1 MRMIER
7 LTSPEYAAGQ
17 MDAPEQDPIDPFAQF
32 QAPNEGLLAQPKRK
46 ISKTAQVKAFVGP
59 LLQKIA
65 ETSQGFVPKDR
76 ERMSLSLPTSG
87 RTPSFIDASTQLEKD
102 KKTAN
107 SKLDKGLAAVMKP
120 FELISMLGLA
130 GGARGSRT
138 ARQTPVAQP
147 PMSAPTKLPPRPPS
161 PAWVQDGAQ
170 ALGNLAGNKALAD
183 AQPKVSNP
191 LLQQLLAAGKA
202 AATRKLT
209 GKNPPIRKGD
219 LGKAIS
225 RKSDTRRPWT
235 APFDGELEDF

>member
-7 LTSPEYAAGQ
+7 LTSPEYASGQ
-17 MDAPEQDPIDPFAQF
+17 MDAPEQDVIDPFAQF
-32 QAPNEGLLAQPKRK
+32 QAPNEGLLSQPKRK
-46 ISKTAQVKAFVGP
+46 TSKTAQVKAFVGP

-65 ETSQGFVPKDR
+65 ETSPGFVPKSPS
-76 ERMSLSLPTSG
+76 RMTLSPDLSSAKFPNYVES
-87 RTPSFIDASTQLEKD
+87 STRLENE

-120 FELISMLGLA
+120 FELISMLGLL
-130 GGARGSRT
+130 GGARGSRSS
-138 ARQTPVAQP
+138 RQTPIGQP

-170 ALGNLAGNKALAD
+170 ALGNLANNKAMAD
-183 AQPKVSNP
+183 MQPKAPNP
-191 LLQQLLAAGKA
+191 LLQQLLAAGKN

-219 LGKAIS
+219 LGKALS
-225 RKSDTRRPWT
+225 RKSDTRRPWV
-235 APFDGELEDF
+235 APFDGPIQ